1 MNNTGLDPAKVTPSD
16 LTAAIKSGWGIFRA
30 APLPSAA
37 YASIA
42 ALIGLL
48 LLYAVGELGISPMS
62 LPFAGGFMLIA
73 PAMLGGFFQLAS
85 RIQAHQEVSL
95 ATPFTAFLHTP
106 LQTWMVALFCAFIF
120 LIWITDAGVLYS
132 FIVGGT
138 DLPYQLPW
146 FLQVDESITSFWFW
160 GALMGSVL
168 AFIIFCIS
176 AFSVPLLFEGRG
188 GLVQAVHASV
198 RAVFRNFV
206 TTMLWAVLL
215 SLSILISIMLL
226 PLLLL
231 VLPVMAYASF
241 ALYRLVFP
249 QTS

>member
-1 MNNTGLDPAKVTPSD
+1 M
-16 LTAAIKSGWGIFRA
+16 FRA
-30 APLPSAA
+30 APLPSVA
-37 YASIA
+37 YASVA
-42 ALIGLL
+42 ALIGLV
-48 LLYAVGELGISPMS
+48 LLYAIGELGVSPMS

-85 RIQAHQEVSL
+85 NIQTQKPVTVAL
-95 ATPFTAFLHTP
+95 PFVAFLRTP

-138 DLPYQLPW
+138 HLPYELPW
-146 FLQVDESITSFWFW
+146 FLQVDESITRFWFW
-160 GALMGSVL
+160 GVVMGSVL

-176 AFSVPLLFEGRG
+176 AFSVPLLFDGRG

-198 RAVFRNFV
+198 RAVFSNFL
-206 TTMLWAVLL
+206 TTMVWALLL
-215 SLSILISIMLL
+215 SCTILIAIVLL

-249 QTS
+249 QAS